1 MKTEAEIGVM
11 LSQAKG
17 SLGPT
22 EAGRRKEGFH
32 PRASQ
37 GARPCQH
44 LDLRLFDSGTMRE
57 YIFVFLSQKKKNF
70 KD

>member
-1 MKTEAEIGVM
+1 MKTEAEIGVR

-22 EAGRRKEGFH
+22 EAGRQKEGFP

-44 LDLRLFDSGTMRE
+44 LDLDFSTPGL
-57 YIFVFLSQKKKNF
+57 
-70 KD
+70 